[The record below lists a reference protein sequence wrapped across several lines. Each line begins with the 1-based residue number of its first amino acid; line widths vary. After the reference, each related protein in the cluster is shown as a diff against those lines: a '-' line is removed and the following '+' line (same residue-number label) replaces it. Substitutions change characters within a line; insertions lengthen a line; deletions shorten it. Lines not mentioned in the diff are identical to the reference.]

1 MEITIKLAP
10 FEAGSIGTALVQPL
24 VDILLKSSSSSVCFL
39 TVFVEGQ
46 ELLCFQSLVDTVL
59 NRAGFVAG
67 VELLWF
73 TISL

>member
-1 MEITIKLAP
+1 MEISIKLAP

-24 VDILLKSSSSSVCFL
+24 WDILLKSSSSVCFL
-39 TVFVEGQ
+39 TVFVERQ
-46 ELLCFQSLVDTVL
+46 ELLCFRSLVDTVL